1 MQCPCGSGLPFD
13 RCCGPY
19 LRGDETPPT
28 AEALMRSRYTAY
40 TRGDIAYIEATL
52 APDRRSAFDAVAAK
66 TWAMRATWSGL
77 RIVSTARGQESDVDG
92 VVSFV
97 ATYREGGKT
106 IEHHEVS
113 QFRRDDDGAWRFAE
127 GDTRAVVTEQKKS
140 AAGTA
145 KAGRNDPCPCGSGKK
160 SKFCCGR

>member
-13 RCCGPY
+13 RCCGLY
-19 LRGDETPPT
+19 LSGDETPPT

-40 TRGDIAYIEATL
+40 TRGDIGYIAGTL
-52 APDRRSAFDAVAAK
+52 AADRRGAFDAIAAK
-66 TWAMRATWSGL
+66 TWATRATWLGL
-77 RIVSTARGQESDVDG
+77 RIVSTARGEVGDADG

-113 QFRRDDDGAWRFAE
+113 QF
-127 GDTRAVVTEQKKS
+127 
-140 AAGTA
+140 
-145 KAGRNDPCPCGSGKK
+145 
-160 SKFCCGR
+160 